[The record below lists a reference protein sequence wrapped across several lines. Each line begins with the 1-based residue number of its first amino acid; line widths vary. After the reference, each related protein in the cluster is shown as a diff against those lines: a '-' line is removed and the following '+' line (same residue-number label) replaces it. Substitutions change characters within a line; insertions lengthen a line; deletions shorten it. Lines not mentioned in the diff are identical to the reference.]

1 MSILLVLSVFWR
13 ILKNCWPLLA
23 FDCFLW
29 PLNVSR
35 LERKCD
41 INVTFVTFML
51 VFISECFLQ
60 VKHLSKRKCDIKL
73 TKPIVLS
80 VLCHIL
86 KMGYVSFKIHLCFV
100 SVLCYIYE
108 LFCHFYVRFLI
119 FGSLLSVYYLITIFC
134 HIYVRFMWIYV
145 TFMSH
150 FWNSGTYIQSEYPN
164 LLHMRYCFN

>member
-1 MSILLVLSVFWR
+1 MTYFE
-13 ILKNCWPLLA
+13 NLA
-23 FDCFLW
+23 FDYLLW
-29 PLNVSR
+29 PLNVSW

-60 VKHLSKRKCDIKL
+60 VKHFSKRKSDINL

-108 LFCHFYVRFLI
+108 HFCHFYVRFLF

-134 HIYVRFMWIYV
+134 RIYVTFMRSYV

-150 FWNSGTYIQSEYPN
+150 F
-164 LLHMRYCFN
+164 